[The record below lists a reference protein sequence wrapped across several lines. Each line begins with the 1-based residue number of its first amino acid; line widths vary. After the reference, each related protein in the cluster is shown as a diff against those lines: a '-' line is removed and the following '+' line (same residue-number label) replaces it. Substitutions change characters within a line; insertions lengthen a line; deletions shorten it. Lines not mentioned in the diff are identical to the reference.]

1 MRSLRKKIDLAETSP
16 LIKGLAAF
24 GAAELAVRLVRL
36 ITVIIIARQLAPE
49 IVGVAALTLTAFEL
63 TRVLA
68 NIGVGQQ
75 IIIADADRLDALCNS
90 ARRIFWIWCGAV
102 ALFQLLVAAIL
113 AFGFGQ
119 TLSGQMLAVLS
130 LVYAFMPGGLVQ
142 CFLLMRE
149 GRASMTA
156 KTAAIQTIADHILT
170 AILLIIWPN
179 PWSIVLPKL
188 LTAPI
193 WLVLTRRA
201 RPWVANPSAGFVPA
215 QSLMRYGTSVL
226 ATDIMLAMRGQM
238 DKLIVAAT
246 LGVSS
251 LGTYFFAFNAG
262 IGVSSS
268 LISAFGTVAL
278 PWLCAAPAGRA
289 RLRKLHSVILLGSA
303 LFLPVILMQALLAP
317 YYVPVIF
324 GKNWEHAIPLI
335 SILCLAGIPMLFTAI
350 TTAWLRANGK
360 PDLDA
365 KAGLV
370 SCIAALGGLYI
381 GTQFGGIE
389 SAAGFWLVGMAIAA
403 VPFSVLVLFRA
414 TRSHHRNSNKEAFA

>member
-1 MRSLRKKIDLAETSP
+1 MRFLLNIIDRAEASP

-24 GAAELAVRLVRL
+24 GAAELSVRLVRL
-36 ITVIIIARQLAPE
+36 VTVVLIARQLAPD
-49 IVGVAALTLTAFEL
+49 IVGIAALTLTAFEL
-63 TRVLA
+63 IRVFA
-68 NIGVGQQ
+68 NIGIGQQ
-75 IIIADADRLDALCNS
+75 IIAADADRLDALCNS
-90 ARRIFWIWCGAV
+90 AHRIFWIWCGLV
-102 ALFQLLVAAIL
+102 AAIQLLVAGIL

-119 TLSGQMLAVLS
+119 TLSGQMLAMLA
-130 LVYAFMPGGLVQ
+130 LVYLFMPGGLVQ

-149 GRASMTA
+149 GRAATTA
-156 KTAAIQTIADHILT
+156 KTAATQTIADHLLT
-170 AILLIIWPN
+170 AALLVIWPS

-193 WLVLTRRA
+193 WLLLTRRA
-201 RPWVANPSAGFVPA
+201 RPWKVDLAAGFIPA
-215 QSLMRYGTSVL
+215 RTLMRFGVSVL
-226 ATDIMLAMRGQM
+226 ATDMMLAMRGQM

-303 LFLPVILMQALLAP
+303 LFLPLILMQALLAP
-317 YYVPVIF
+317 YYVPIIF
-324 GKNWEHAIPLI
+324 GANWEHAVPLI

-350 TTAWLRANGK
+350 TTAWLRANGR
-360 PDLDA
+360 PEIDA
-365 KAGLV
+365 KAGLA
-370 SCIAALGGLYI
+370 SCLTALGGLYI

-389 SAAGFWLVGMAIAA
+389 SAAGYWLAGLAIVAL
-403 VPFSVLVLFRA
+403 PFSALILARA
-414 TRSHHRNSNKEAFA
+414 ARVHQSPITKEAFA